1 MNRRSTPTRDTKL
14 PFALEQKI
22 LELLGLEGLNETN
35 WRRHE
40 PRLEQLGRDMYCLA
54 RDFAGRQ
61 PSEARYQDA
70 YFAYNFPTNFMK
82 AQLVAR
88 EIAFFHP
95 ELFSRPAGIDILDIG
110 CGEGAGLFGFSDY
123 IRGQS
128 QGLLSLVGVDT
139 SRSMLE
145 RASHLGEWLG
155 ERDKNLHTRFRH
167 HDFASGRLRRP
178 DQRYD
183 IVIFANSLIELVPEA
198 SIPADFTEG
207 VLEFLSDNGI
217 LVVIEPALKK
227 SSRRLMAWRDRITS
241 SSEASV
247 LLPCLHRSACPL
259 LDIRGCSEWC
269 HERSMWQPPYYLD
282 LLNRRLHREVDRLK
296 FSYLVIARPGLTR
309 SGADGYRVINGPFK
323 EKGRKRCFLCT
334 PDGQVELVRLNR
346 NQSVPNQGFDAV
358 NRGATVQVEDF
369 VVRRSHFWEVTDKT
383 RVKVLLG

>member
-1 MNRRSTPTRDTKL
+1 MNDRLNLTRDTKL

-82 AQLVAR
+82 ASRVAR
-88 EIAFFHP
+88 EIAFFYP
-95 ELFSRPAGIDILDIG
+95 ELLPRPGGLDILDVG

-183 IVIFANSLIELVPEA
+183 IVIFANSLVELVPEA

-207 VLEFLSDNGI
+207 VLEFLSDNGV

-241 SSEASV
+241 SGEASV
-247 LLPCLHRSACPL
+247 LLPCLHQSACPL
-259 LDIRGCSEWC
+259 LGIQGRSEWC
-269 HERSMWQPPYYLD
+269 HERISWEPPYYLE
-282 LLNRRLHREVDRLK
+282 LVNRRLHREIDKLK
-296 FSYLVIARPGLTR
+296 FSFLVIARPGFPPSAAMR
-309 SGADGYRVINGPFK
+309 YRVTSPLFK
-323 EKGRKRCFLCT
+323 EKGRRRCYVCT
-334 PDGQVELVRLNR
+334 AQGRVELVRLEKAGSDTNTR
-346 NQSVPNQGFDAV
+346 FEEIRKGTVIELERAV
-358 NRGATVQVEDF
+358 ETRPDSWRIEKET
-369 VVRRSHFWEVTDKT
+369 VVR
-383 RVKVLLG
+383 VLF